1 MFRRMILA
9 AALIPS
15 LALGQDLPAPPP
27 GTYHIDRGHARLLFS
42 VSHLGLSDYTAL
54 FTDYEATLT
63 FNPDDPAA
71 MTLMVV
77 IEAASVETHY
87 PDPGLDF
94 NATVAG
100 PEFLDAAQFPQITFT
115 STKVAVTD
123 GETADVTGDLT
134 LHGVTKPVTLQVTY
148 NGGYGA
154 NEFDPGGARIGFSA
168 TGQILRS
175 DFGMGYGVP
184 APGTDF
190 GVGDAVTIIIEAE
203 FSEKKPAF

>member
-1 MFRRMILA
+1 MLHRLILA
-9 AALIPS
+9 AALIPT
-15 LALGQDLPAPPP
+15 LALAQDLPPPP
-27 GTYHIDRGHARLLFS
+27 AGTYHIDRGHTRILFS

-54 FTDYEATLT
+54 FTEYDATLT

-71 MTLMVV
+71 MTLSVT
-77 IEAASVETHY
+77 IDPASVETHY
-87 PDPGLDF
+87 PDPALDF

-100 PEFLDAAQFPQITFT
+100 PEFLDAAQFDAITFT
-115 STKVAVTD
+115 STGVTVTEGD
-123 GETADVTGDLT
+123 MVDVTGDLT

-175 DFGMGYGVP
+175 AFGM
-184 APGTDF
+184 
-190 GVGDAVTIIIEAE
+190 VTACPDPNRI
-203 FSEKKPAF
+203 SV